1 MSPFP
6 FLALLSIL
14 AGGALAHSIHG
25 AKYGACC
32 QRALFELRQPT
43 SEISGEYLVVYS
55 AYWDAIS
62 VIMIMEIEE
71 TLCEIPVPVYL
82 ADLTNPGI
90 AMEQFKKLEIHTFPV
105 IARYRDGALSDWILP
120 QYTDEK
126 SVKEQI
132 LDFLEGEKGW
142 AELAWEWAR
151 EAFR

>member
-90 AMEQFKKLEIHTFPV
+90 APKPQNPGRSWVKSWLILLKHVSIFFKS
-105 IARYRDGALSDWILP
+105 A
-120 QYTDEK
+120 
-126 SVKEQI
+126 
-132 LDFLEGEKGW
+132 
-142 AELAWEWAR
+142 
-151 EAFR
+151 